1 MKVLIVPSWY
11 PTDRYPGGGVFCR
24 EQALALNADAR
35 FYVFVL
41 FVDRMPVRDWLHVQG
56 KRRGL
61 RQEHGVR
68 IYRLPMPRLPL
79 LWMVL
84 YPLWTL
90 YGAIRLSRYGFRPEL
105 IHAHVAVP
113 AGLGAVLLG
122 KLLGV
127 PVVVTEH
134 TSPFSMLMRNPVA
147 AFATCLALRSADRV
161 VAVSRSLRTEILSY
175 PQLRRNIEIVPNVV
189 DVVKIAAS
197 KSHTAHDK
205 PLRLLFVGEMETRR
219 KGVSYLLKA
228 VLLLRQRGVN
238 VVLDLVG
245 GGRRQAQYEAR
256 AHRLGVASVCRFHGA
271 VPHGEVMR
279 FFSRAQLFVLPS
291 LAESFGVVLIE
302 AMAAGIPVV
311 ATRSGGPEEIVTDD
325 VGTLVPPRDP
335 QALAAAIEEIIPRL
349 DDFSSSRLRSIA
361 EERYGQ
367 AALAERLFNLYK
379 EVIRQ

>member
-1 MKVLIVPSWY
+1 M
-11 PTDRYPGGGVFCR
+11 
-24 EQALALNADAR
+24 DAR

-41 FVDRMPVRDWLHVQG
+41 FVDRMPVRDWLRVQG
-56 KRRGL
+56 KRGGL

-68 IYRLPMPRLPL
+68 IYRLPMPRVPL

-84 YPLWTL
+84 YPFWTL
-90 YGAIRLSRYGFRPEL
+90 YGAIRLLRYGFRPEL

-127 PVVVTEH
+127 PVVITEH

-147 AFATCLALRSADRV
+147 AFATRLALVSADRV

-175 PQLRRNIEIVPNVV
+175 PQLRQNIEIVPNVV
-189 DVVKIAAS
+189 DVAKIAAS
-197 KSHTAHDK
+197 ESHTAHGK
-205 PLRLLFVGEMETRR
+205 LLRLLFVGEMETER
-219 KGVSYLLKA
+219 KGVRYLLEA

-245 GGRRQAQYEAR
+245 GGRRRAQYETL
-256 AHRLGVASVCRFHGA
+256 AHRLGIASVCRFHGA
-271 VPHGEVMR
+271 VPHGEVIR
-279 FFSRAQLFVLPS
+279 FFSEAQLFVLPS

-335 QALAAAIEEIIPRL
+335 QALAAAIEEMIPRL
-349 DDFSSSRLRSIA
+349 GDFSPSRLRSIA

-367 AALAERLFNLYK
+367 AALADRLFNLYK